1 MPIGL
6 EQPKSL
12 LNIKGIRLSAC
23 SAGIYDKKRDDLA
36 LIEICKDSIVTTAF
50 TKNIFCAAPVKISK
64 NNLTKTSPLYC
75 LINSG
80 NANAGTGKTGL
91 SNAKAI
97 CKELANIV
105 SCSEDE
111 ILPFSTGVIGEDLP
125 VEKIKKTIPDLIKKL
140 SDDSWLST
148 AKAIMTTDTIPKAIS
163 DQIKIGDT
171 TINITG
177 ITKGSGMI
185 KPNMATMLSFIA
197 TDARV
202 TKDVLERIKL
212 NALSKS
218 FNRITVDGDT
228 STNDSFILIATS
240 KAKTPIIDKLDS
252 NEFLILENAIMS
264 ICKKLAQAIVRDG
277 EGANKFISIKVDGGA
292 NESECL
298 SAAYTIAESPLVKT
312 AFTASDPNWG
322 RIIAALGNAN
332 IPNIDTKKIRIHIN
346 DVCIFDDDKRSDTY
360 SEESGQREMSK
371 EEIIL
376 KVELNRGD
384 YSEEIWTTDL
394 SHDYIKINAE
404 YRS

>member
-140 SDDSWLST
+140 SDHSWLSA

-163 DQIKIGDT
+163 DQIK
-171 TINITG
+171 
-177 ITKGSGMI
+177 
-185 KPNMATMLSFIA
+185 
-197 TDARV
+197 
-202 TKDVLERIKL
+202 
-212 NALSKS
+212 
-218 FNRITVDGDT
+218 
-228 STNDSFILIATS
+228 
-240 KAKTPIIDKLDS
+240 
-252 NEFLILENAIMS
+252 
-264 ICKKLAQAIVRDG
+264 
-277 EGANKFISIKVDGGA
+277 
-292 NESECL
+292 
-298 SAAYTIAESPLVKT
+298 
-312 AFTASDPNWG
+312 
-322 RIIAALGNAN
+322 
-332 IPNIDTKKIRIHIN
+332 
-346 DVCIFDDDKRSDTY
+346 TY
-360 SEESGQREMSK
+360 
-371 EEIIL
+371 IIL
-376 KVELNRGD
+376 CITIFM
-384 YSEEIWTTDL
+384 YF
-394 SHDYIKINAE
+394 
-404 YRS
+404 